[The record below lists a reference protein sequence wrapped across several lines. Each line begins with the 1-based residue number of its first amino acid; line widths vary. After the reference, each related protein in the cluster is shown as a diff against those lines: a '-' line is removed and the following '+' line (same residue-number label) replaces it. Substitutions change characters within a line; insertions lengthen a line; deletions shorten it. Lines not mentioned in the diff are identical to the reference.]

1 LEIRQTKVICLFENI
16 KDLESFF
23 LSDLAQS
30 DIVRCIF
37 SISAERKAPVGFQ
50 AQIMEK
56 YDVELLEIPSVRRV
70 KTFQPLLKEK
80 MNLCVSNVP
89 KSSQGIHIF
98 LDYSNIKLPTKQILA
113 IVDSFESFLIKN
125 GSQYTIYAI
134 FSEKRVSKQQ
144 SRQLALT
151 FPYICLSPSQIYPN
165 FFYDDSSKKK
175 FPESLRELYHPIE
188 MLIKEVKA
196 EKLEIERLE
205 KEYFQISTQRNILES
220 TLSFYSAQEETS
232 SSSNGVPAD
241 LISLMEF
248 HSLKQKYNQKTQ
260 ILSTVI
266 HDLKSPLASIQG
278 YSEVILHGMSGPIT
292 PEIKK
297 QLGTIIT
304 NTQRLARMVDS
315 LLEFE
320 QYDRSTYIAER
331 ETFDLITVL
340 EDAKMAVLPQMI
352 HRGQKISYFVPK
364 SLEIVANKEL
374 IVRALQNLLD
384 NAIKYSP
391 QERGHVEVYV
401 EEKKVGKR
409 NIVIITIRDN
419 GFGFRKADLKRIF
432 QPFSRFETHSK
443 STGLGL
449 SITKKIIEEIHG
461 GKISIESPGRNRGS
475 SVKIILPKT

>member
-1 LEIRQTKVICLFENI
+1 M

-30 DIVRCIF
+30 DILRCIF
-37 SISAERKAPVGFQ
+37 SISAEGKAPVGFQ

-56 YDVELLEIPSVRRV
+56 YDVELLEIPSKRRI
-70 KTFQPLLKEK
+70 KTFQPLLMEK
-80 MNLCVSNVP
+80 MNLCLSNVP

-98 LDYSNIKLPTKQILA
+98 LDYLNVKLPTKQILT
-113 IVDSFESFLIKN
+113 IIDSFESFLIKN
-125 GSQYTIYAI
+125 DFQYTIYAI
-134 FSEKRVSKQQ
+134 FSEKQVSKQQ
-144 SRQLALT
+144 SRQLVVT

-165 FFYDDSSKKK
+165 FFYDDGSKKK
-175 FPESLRELYHPIE
+175 FPESLRELYQPIE
-188 MLIKEVKA
+188 ILIKEVKA

-220 TLSFYSAQEETS
+220 TLSFYSAQEES
-232 SSSNGVPAD
+232 SSNSNGVPAD

-352 HRGQKISYFVPK
+352 HRGQKISYFVPE

-384 NAIKYSP
+384 NSIKYSP

-401 EEKKVGKR
+401 EEKKAGKR